1 MAATDPIPTETQ
13 TLTLERW
20 SRFGFDQQVMLIANE
35 MHRGLHS
42 MSPDQRPSLQL
53 VYERVLHMLGL
64 TAQGKIGRNERREIQ
79 RWKEVVGQLYLGEHP
94 DPAQH
99 REALKVL
106 LQLRPALA
114 PQVEALRL

>member
-1 MAATDPIPTETQ
+1 MRETQ

-20 SRFGFDQQVMLIANE
+20 SRFGLDQQIMLIANE

-42 MSPDQRPSLQL
+42 MSPEQRPSLQL

-64 TAQGKIGRNERREIQ
+64 TVQGRLRRNERREIQ
-79 RWKEVVGQLYLGEHP
+79 RWKEAVGQLYLGAQP
-94 DPAQH
+94 DPEQH
-99 REALKVL
+99 REALKIL

-114 PQVEALRL
+114 PQVEALGL

>member
-1 MAATDPIPTETQ
+1 MTETQ

-20 SRFGFDQQVMLIANE
+20 KRFALDQQLMLIANE

-42 MSPDQRPSLQL
+42 MGAEHRRSLQL

-64 TAQGKIGRNERREIQ
+64 TVQGGLSRGERRELL
-79 RWKEVVGQLYLGEHP
+79 RWKEVVGQLYLGEHA

-106 LQLRPALA
+106 LQMRPALA
-114 PQVEALRL
+114 EQVGPLGL